1 MRIALDVFG
10 GDNAPLEILKG
21 AILAKEEY
29 DLDISLCGNIT
40 EMKRIANENNL
51 SLSGF
56 ELVDAPEIID
66 MHDDAR
72 VVLKKKANSSMSVAI
87 RMVADDKADAVVSA
101 GSTAAFLMGAT
112 MIIKRIKGV
121 KRPALG
127 AVMPGRN
134 GPYILL
140 DCGANA
146 EVRPEMLNQFGLMGS
161 IYMKYVLGVS
171 NPEVALA
178 NNGAEETK
186 GTELQRAAYRL
197 LSENTEITFAGNI
210 EGRDIPLGRAD
221 VVVADG
227 FSGNL
232 ILKTVEGTALFTFSL
247 LKDMFMKNVFSKI
260 AAVLL
265 SSGIKS
271 LRKKMDYSEY
281 GGAPLIGLTK
291 PAVKAHGS
299 SNANAIKNA
308 IRQAMQWSAAGVT
321 GRIAEIIGTAAEGE
335 DE

>member
-1 MRIALDVFG
+1 
-10 GDNAPLEILKG
+10 
-21 AILAKEEY
+21 
-29 DLDISLCGNIT
+29 
-40 EMKRIANENNL
+40 
-51 SLSGF
+51 
-56 ELVDAPEIID
+56 
-66 MHDDAR
+66 MHDEAKI
-72 VVLKKKANSSMSVAI
+72 VLRKKADSSMGVAL
-87 RMVADDKADAVVSA
+87 RMVAEGNADAVVSA

-127 AVMPGRN
+127 AVMPGKQ
-134 GPYILL
+134 GPYILV

-161 IYMKYVLGVS
+161 IYMKNVMGISSPKVG
-171 NPEVALA
+171 LA
-178 NNGAEETK
+178 NNGAEDTK
-186 GTELQRAAYRL
+186 GTDLQRDAYIL
-197 LSENTEITFAGNI
+197 LKGNEHISFFGNI
-210 EGRDIPLGRAD
+210 EGRDIPMGECQ

-232 ILKTVEGTALFTFSL
+232 VLKTVEGTASFAFSM
-247 LKDMFMKNVFSKI
+247 LKDMFMANILSKF

-265 SSGIKS
+265 TSGLKA
-271 LRKKMDYSEY
+271 LRKKMDYTEY

-308 IRQAMQWSAAGVT
+308 IRQAMQWTAAGVT
-321 GRIAEIIGTAAEGE
+321 EEITRVVSTTKEE
-335 DE
+335 DDE